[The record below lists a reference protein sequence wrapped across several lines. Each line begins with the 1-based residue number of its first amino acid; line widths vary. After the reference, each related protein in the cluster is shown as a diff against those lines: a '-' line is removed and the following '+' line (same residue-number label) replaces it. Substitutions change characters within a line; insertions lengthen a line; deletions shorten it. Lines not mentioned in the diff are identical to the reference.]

1 MNEILQTLIDIDT
14 NLLLWI
20 NGLHT
25 PFWDNFMML
34 YTSKLV
40 WVPFY
45 ASFLYV
51 MFRNFPTKVNIICL
65 VVITFIIF
73 ACDQAASGVLKPL
86 VGRMRPSNL
95 ENPISPL
102 VHVVNGYRGG
112 RFGFPSS
119 HAANA
124 WSMTFFAMYLV
135 RRSKLTIFLALWAF
149 MMSYTRMYLGVHYPG
164 DILVGT
170 LIGFLFATLFY
181 YIFQRARGEYTH
193 LFKPAAGNLKQAYV
207 PILTGIITIWIILVA
222 SGIMLYME

>member
-1 MNEILQTLIDIDT
+1 MNEILQTLIDVDT
-14 NLLLWI
+14 DLLLWI
-20 NGLHT
+20 NGMHS
-25 PFWDNFMML
+25 PYWDNFMML
-34 YTSKLV
+34 YTSKMV

-51 MFRNFPTKVNIICL
+51 MFRNFPVKVNIICL
-65 VVITFIIF
+65 IVITFIIF
-73 ACDQAASGVLKPL
+73 ASDQAASGLLKPL

-95 ENPISPL
+95 DNPISPL

-135 RRSKLTIFLALWAF
+135 RRNKLNIFLVFWAF
-149 MMSYTRMYLGVHYPG
+149 IMCYTRMYLGVHYPG

-170 LIGFLFATLFY
+170 LIGLLFATLFY
-181 YIFQRARGEYTH
+181 YIFQRVRGEYTH
-193 LFKPAAGNLKQAYV
+193 LFKPAAGSLIQAYV
-207 PILTGIITIWIILVA
+207 PVLTGFITIWIILVA
-222 SGIMLYME
+222 SGVLLCI